1 MPEHNKIKLRF
12 TFDET
17 IDGLVKGQIY
27 DAVKCDEEIG
37 RLPAVRIIYADG
49 FIQLCPIMWF
59 DLVENYT
66 YFIDGDCD
74 FDSFILHSTM
84 FKEVIMVDTDDN
96 EIIAE
101 VDLYESKW
109 DSGYGMACIGLT
121 NGYYYKQDEI
131 KSIRII

>member
-1 MPEHNKIKLRF
+1 MPAHNKIKLRF

-66 YFIDGDCD
+66 YYIDVDCT
-74 FDSFILHSTM
+74 FDSLILYSTL
-84 FKEVIMVDTDDN
+84 FKKIRMVGVDN
-96 EIIAE
+96 NVIIAE
-101 VDLYESKW
+101 VTLYESEW
-109 DSGYGMACIGLT
+109 DSVYGMACIGLS
-121 NGYYYKQDEI
+121 NGRYYNQDEI
-131 KSIRII
+131 RSIRII

>member
-1 MPEHNKIKLRF
+1 MSAHEKIKLRF

-27 DAVKCDEEIG
+27 DAVKCNESIG

-49 FIQLCPIMWF
+49 FMQLCPVMWF

-66 YFIDGDCD
+66 YFIDGDCA
-74 FDSFILHSTM
+74 FDSLILYNTM

-101 VDLYESKW
+101 ADLYESKW
-109 DSGYGMACIGLT
+109 DSGFDMACIGLT

-131 KSIRII
+131 RSIEIL

>member
-27 DAVKCDEEIG
+27 DAMTCDEEIG

-49 FIQLCPIMWF
+49 FMQLCPVMWF
-59 DLVENYT
+59 DLVKNYT
-66 YFIDGDCD
+66 YLIDGDCA
-74 FDSFILHSTM
+74 FDSHILYKTM
-84 FKEVIMVDTDDN
+84 FKMIRMVDVDNN

-101 VDLYESKW
+101 ADLYESEW
-109 DSGYGMACIGLT
+109 DSGYDMACIGLT
-121 NGYYYKQDEI
+121 NGYYYRQDEI
-131 KSIRII
+131 RSIRII